1 MPSFLGSVDQRTRD
15 TIKYARKTYKEA
27 ALRQEYGAVAA
38 AGYLTME
45 LNKGTVK
52 PEQITK

>member
-27 ALRQEYGAVAA
+27 APGRSTAPLPPQA
-38 AGYLTME
+38 T
-45 LNKGTVK
+45 
-52 PEQITK
+52 